1 MFKNEKIICISSI
14 DWDFIWQGHQ
24 EVMSTLAR
32 EGNCV
37 LFIENTGVR
46 APRVKDIPRIKNRVK
61 NWFKGVKG
69 IRKEMENLYI
79 FSPLV
84 LPFPYFRFAR
94 YINRYLILPI
104 LKKWMKVMNFN
115 DPIIW
120 TFLPTPLSLDII
132 DNLGKKLVIYYCI
145 DNFSV
150 SSVSAKKI
158 KRSEIKLLK
167 KADLVFVT
175 SKALYSYCS
184 QYNDRVHTF
193 PFAVKFSKFEK
204 VRLKDNTVTEELAGI
219 KQPIVGYV
227 GGVHKWIDQHL
238 VRELAERH
246 PEYSFVFV
254 GPLQTD
260 ISLLS
265 GLKNVHLLGNKNHAR
280 LPFFIKEFD
289 VCIIPYLLTDYT
301 RNVYPTKLNEYLAMG
316 KTVIST
322 NLPEVAAFNK
332 EYGDVVHVSTDKESF
347 NNGIK
352 KAVSEDSFNLTNRR
366 IAIARENSW
375 ENRIEK
381 MSDLIKEEVQRK
393 RLDREARWKENLLIF
408 YQTTRKKLFRFGA
421 VWLLLYLLLFK
432 TPFIWFL
439 AIPLEISDIPQ
450 KTDAIVVFGGG
461 VGETGSPGKSTIE
474 RARYAAELYREGYAD
489 KIIFSSGYIYRYND
503 AENMRLFALSM
514 EVPDKDI
521 ILEEKANSAYENVR
535 FTKEILNKRNWNSI
549 LLVSSP
555 YNMRRASLIFN
566 KWGNDIKIIYTPVK
580 KSQFYDRGKKVKLE
594 QIKAIMHEYLG
605 IVYYWVKGYI

>member
-1 MFKNEKIICISSI
+1 VLKNENIICISSI

-24 EVMSTLAR
+24 EIMSTLAR
-32 EGNCV
+32 EGNRV

-46 APRVKDIPRIKNRVK
+46 APGIKDIPRIKNRVK
-61 NWFKGVKG
+61 NWLKGVKG
-69 IRKEMENLYI
+69 VRKEMENLYI

-84 LPFPYFRFAR
+84 LPFPYSRLAR

-104 LKKWMKVMNFN
+104 LKKWMKVMDFN

-132 DNLGKKLVIYYCI
+132 DNLAKKLVIYYCI

-150 SSVSAKKI
+150 SSISAKKI

-184 QYNDRVHTF
+184 QYNDRIYTF

-254 GPLQTD
+254 GPLQTET
-260 ISLLS
+260 SLLS

-347 NNGIK
+347 SNGIK

-366 IAIARENSW
+366 IAVARENSW

-381 MSDLIKEEVQRK
+381 ISDLIKKETQRK
-393 RLDREARWKENLLIF
+393 KIDREAKWKENVLIF
-408 YQTTRKKLFRFGA
+408 YRTARRKALRLGTIC
-421 VWLLLYLLLFK
+421 LLLYLLLFK

-439 AIPLEISDIPQ
+439 ASPLRISGIPQ
-450 KTDAIVVFGGG
+450 KAKAIVVFGGG

-474 RARYAAELYREGYAD
+474 RARYAAELYQAGLAN
-489 KIIFSSGYIYRYND
+489 KIIFSSGYTYTYND
-503 AENMRLFALSM
+503 AENMRLLALSIG
-514 EVPDKDI
+514 VPDKDI
-521 ILEEKANSAYENVR
+521 ILEEKANSTYENVL

-555 YNMRRASLIFN
+555 YNMRRASLVFN
-566 KWGNDIKIIYTPVK
+566 KWSDGIKVFYTPVER
-580 KSQFYDRGKKVKLE
+580 SQFYDRSKGVKAE
-594 QIKAIMHEYLG
+594 QIKALLHEYAG
-605 IVYYWVKGYI
+605 ILYYWFKGYF